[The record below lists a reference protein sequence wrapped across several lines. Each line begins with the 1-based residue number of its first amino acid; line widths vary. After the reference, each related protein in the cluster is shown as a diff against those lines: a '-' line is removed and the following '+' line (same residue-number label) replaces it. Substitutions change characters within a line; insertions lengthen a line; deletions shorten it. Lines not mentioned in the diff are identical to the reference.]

1 VFTQV
6 LFESNSYTL
15 LPASLPEL
23 NKLVQILEENPGMHI
38 QISGHTDNV
47 GKAAD
52 NLTLSTSR
60 AKAIVQYLSSEGIAT
75 ERLTYKGFGSTE
87 PIATNET
94 AAGRALNRR
103 TSFTITKL

>member
-1 VFTQV
+1 MFTQV
-6 LFESNSYTL
+6 LFESNSYAL

-23 NKLVQILEENPGMHI
+23 NKLVQILEENPSMHI

-52 NLTLSTSR
+52 NLTLSTNR
-60 AKAIVQYLSSEGIAT
+60 AKAIVQYLSSKGIAT
-75 ERLTYKGFGSTE
+75 ERLSYKGFGSDN

-94 AAGRALNRR
+94 PEGRALNRR
-103 TSFTITKL
+103 TSFTITRL